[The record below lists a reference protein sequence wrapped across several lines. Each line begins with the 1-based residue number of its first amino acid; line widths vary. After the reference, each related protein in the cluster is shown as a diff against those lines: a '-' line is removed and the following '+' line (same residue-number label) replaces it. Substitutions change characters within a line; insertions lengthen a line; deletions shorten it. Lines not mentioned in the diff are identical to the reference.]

1 MAIALIFWL
10 RTYPPRRREM
20 DDPIHRAGQE
30 AARYGVPL
38 SACPLMK
45 AMNMPDHTGEPLPT
59 WRARLASWEAGWRE
73 ETAARLA
80 ELHRRRVLQQSV
92 D

>member
-1 MAIALIFWL
+1 
-10 RTYPPRRREM
+10 M
-20 DDPIHRAGQE
+20 DDPVHRAGQE

-45 AMNMPDHTGEPLPT
+45 KANMPGHTGESLPI
-59 WRARLASWEAGWRE
+59 WRARLALWEAGWRE
-73 ETAARLA
+73 ETEARLA
-80 ELHRRRVLQQSV
+80 ELHRRRILQQSF

>member
-1 MAIALIFWL
+1 
-10 RTYPPRRREM
+10 M
-20 DDPIHRAGQE
+20 DDPVHRAGQE

-45 AMNMPDHTGEPLPT
+45 ETNMPGHTGELLPI
-59 WRARLASWEAGWRE
+59 WRARLALWEAGWRE
-73 ETAARLA
+73 ENEARLA
-80 ELHRRRVLQQSV
+80 ELHRRRLIQQSF

>member
-1 MAIALIFWL
+1 
-10 RTYPPRRREM
+10 M
-20 DDPIHRAGQE
+20 DDPVHKAGQE

-45 AMNMPDHTGEPLPT
+45 ETNMPGHTGESLPI

-73 ETAARLA
+73 ETEARLA
-80 ELHRRRVLQQSV
+80 ELHRRQLIQQSFE
-92 D
+92 

>member
-1 MAIALIFWL
+1 MN
-10 RTYPPRRREM
+10 
-20 DDPIHRAGQE
+20 DHVHRAGQE

-45 AMNMPDHTGEPLPT
+45 ESNMPSHTGESLPG
-59 WRARLASWEAGWRE
+59 WRARLASWQAGWHQE
-73 ETAARLA
+73 NEARLA
-80 ELHRRRVLQQSV
+80 ELRRRRLLQQSL

>member
-1 MAIALIFWL
+1 
-10 RTYPPRRREM
+10 M
-20 DDPIHRAGQE
+20 DDPIHKAGQE

-45 AMNMPDHTGEPLPT
+45 ADNLPGHTGEPLRK
-59 WRARLASWEAGWRE
+59 WRAKLASWEAGWRE
-73 ETAARLA
+73 ENAARLA
-80 ELHRRRVLQQSV
+80 ELHRRRIVQQLL

>member
-1 MAIALIFWL
+1 
-10 RTYPPRRREM
+10 M

-38 SACPLMK
+38 SACPLMQ
-45 AMNMPDHTGEPLPT
+45 ADNMPGHTGEPLRK
-59 WRARLASWEAGWRE
+59 WRARLASWEAGWRQ
-73 ETAARLA
+73 ETDARLA
-80 ELHRRRVLQQSV
+80 ELNRRRLLQQLL

>member
-1 MAIALIFWL
+1 
-10 RTYPPRRREM
+10 M
-20 DDPIHRAGQE
+20 DDPVHRAGQE

-45 AMNMPDHTGEPLPT
+45 EANMPGRTGESLPI

-73 ETAARLA
+73 ETEARLA
-80 ELHRRRVLQQSV
+80 ELHRRRLIQQSF

>member
-1 MAIALIFWL
+1 
-10 RTYPPRRREM
+10 M
-20 DDPIHRAGQE
+20 DDPVHKAGQE

-45 AMNMPDHTGEPLPT
+45 ETNMPGHTGESLPI

-73 ETAARLA
+73 ETEARLA
-80 ELHRRRVLQQSV
+80 ELRRRRLIQQSF